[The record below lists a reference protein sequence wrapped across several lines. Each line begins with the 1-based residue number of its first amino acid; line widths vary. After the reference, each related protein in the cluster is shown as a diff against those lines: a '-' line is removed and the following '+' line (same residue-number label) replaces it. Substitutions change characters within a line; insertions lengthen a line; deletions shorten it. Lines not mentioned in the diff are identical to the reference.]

1 MINRK
6 RLFWATTA
14 IVGTLAGA
22 GAASAQ
28 STGTQATEVDEIVV
42 TGARGPRSIDG
53 AIVAEN
59 VGKSRST
66 ITQEYIATQA
76 AGQSINE
83 VLNLVPGMNFTNN
96 DAYGSSGGNI
106 RLHGFDGNRIA
117 QTFDGMPLNDSGNYA
132 LYTNQQLDSELIG
145 QATVNTG
152 TTDADS
158 PSASA
163 TGGTIN
169 ISSINPETE
178 FGGWVKGS
186 LGDFNYKRIMGLV
199 NTGEVGPWGTR
210 AWFAYSDQSYDKW
223 KGIGDLGKIQYNA
236 KIYQPIR
243 DNGDFMSVAFHWNRN
258 RNNNYNGPN
267 LFRNA
272 DGSLGS
278 TADTSPFGWN
288 VDFVPTYTAPTVRA
302 GQADADSNTANYWG
316 LRINPSDT
324 GNIRGQ
330 SRFTLAEGLIFTF
343 DPSFQYVLAN
353 GGSQQT
359 VLAENDALLRGTNA
373 TGGVDLN
380 GDGDLLDKVRVMTP
394 SNTHT
399 QRYGINSSLIWN
411 LNEDHSL
418 RLAYTL
424 DHARHRQT
432 GAYGTIDFSNPT
444 EPRFTNYFGGR
455 NGPTITNLNGYDL
468 RARDR
473 LSYAILNQVAFEYR
487 GKFMDDHLRLN
498 LGVRAPF
505 FKREMNQY
513 CYSQSGSSS
522 VRCTSETA
530 STTGLVDGVSTPL
543 ANGMVSFAGVGT
555 TRTVD
560 GVPVFT
566 STKYIKP
573 YSREKK
579 FDDILPNLNAVWRFD
594 GASSVYASY
603 AESLTL
609 PRTDNLYTVLYNAS
623 GDLISPILNPEKS
636 KTYDLGYRYQ
646 TGTLIA
652 SASVWYTKFEN
663 RILSAY
669 DPETNISTDRN
680 VGDVDQKGFDGQIGY
695 SPIEA
700 LSFYASA
707 SYNDSEIQSDYRSG
721 ASTVIPTGGK
731 TLVEVPDWTFALSA
745 KYETGPLS
753 AGIQAKYVG
762 ERWLTDVN
770 DLNVPSYTVVNADAR
785 FDLGYFGFEGTDIQI
800 NVINLLDEKYYG
812 SLGTGLNATSSLYA
826 TQGSP
831 RTIQASVRYAF

>member
-14 IVGTLAGA
+14 IVGTLAAA

-96 DAYGSSGGNI
+96 DPYGSSGGNI

-132 LYTNQQLDSELIG
+132 LYTNQQLDSELIDR
-145 QATVNTG
+145 ATVNTG

-169 ISSINPETE
+169 ISSITPTEE

-186 LGDFNYKRIMGLV
+186 LGDFNYKRVMGLV
-199 NTGEVGPWGTR
+199 NTGAVGPWGTR
-210 AWFAYSDQSYDKW
+210 AWLAYSDQSYDKF

-236 KIYQPIR
+236 KVYQPIR
-243 DNGDFMSVAFHWNRN
+243 DNGDFVSLAAHWNRN

-288 VDFVPTYTAPTVRA
+288 VDFVPTYTAPTFRN
-302 GQADADSNTANYWG
+302 GFADVDSNGTSYWG
-316 LRINPSDT
+316 LRVNPSDT
-324 GNIRGQ
+324 GNLRGQ

-359 VLAENDALLRGTNA
+359 TLTETNAVLRGSKT

-380 GDGDLLDKVRVMTP
+380 GDGDTLDTVRVMAP

-411 LNEDHSL
+411 VNDDHSL

-424 DHARHRQT
+424 DWARHRQT
-432 GAYGTIDFSNPT
+432 GAYGTIDFSNPS
-444 EPRFTNYFGGR
+444 EPRFSNYFGGR
-455 NGPTITNLNGYDL
+455 NGETITNLDGYDL
-468 RARDR
+468 RGRDR
-473 LSYAILNQVAFEYR
+473 LSYAELNQVAFEYR
-487 GKFMDDHLRLN
+487 GKFIDDHLRLS

-505 FKREMNQY
+505 FKRDMNQN
-513 CYSQSGSSS
+513 CYSAKGSSS
-522 VRCTSETA
+522 VACTTQTTTVSPNSTSKYTYYRIGT
-530 STTGLVDGVSTPL
+530 STTD
-543 ANGMVSFAGVGT
+543 
-555 TRTVD
+555 
-560 GVPVFT
+560 
-566 STKYIKP
+566 YIAP
-573 YSREKK
+573 YSREKT

-594 GASSVYASY
+594 GASSVYFSY

-609 PRTDNLYTVLYNAS
+609 PRTDNLYTVLYNTN
-623 GDLISPILNPEKS
+623 GELISPILDPETS
-636 KTYDLGYRYQ
+636 KTYDAGYRYQ

-652 SASVWYTKFEN
+652 SANVWYTQFQN

-680 VGDVDQKGFDGQIGY
+680 VGDVDMMGFDAQLGY
-695 SPIEA
+695 SPIES

-707 SYNDSEIQSDYRSG
+707 SYNDSEIQDDYRRS
-721 ASTVIPTGGK
+721 SSSVIPVGGK
-731 TLVEVPDWTFALSA
+731 CLVETPDWTFVLSA

-770 DLNVPSYTVVNADAR
+770 DLAVPSYTVVNADAR

-800 NVINLLDEKYYG
+800 NVTNLLDEEYFG
-812 SLGTGLNATSSLYA
+812 SLGTGLDANSSLYA
-826 TQGSP
+826 NQGPP